1 VYAGRTIEGKK
12 KFLYGGDHNE
22 LLHDVNFCM
31 DGLVYPDRTPH
42 TGLLEFK
49 NVCRP
54 VRVTPVD
61 MEKGIFSV
69 HNYYDFTVACDRLEL
84 AYTIKQNGR
93 AVYTAFVPEEQ
104 LHIAPHQDG
113 EIHLSYPENL
123 TGPFAVLFEAL
134 QREET
139 PLVPAGHTLGYEQV
153 GEMDCPAQLMPADE
167 SLISCDE
174 GARFITVSGEHFR
187 YVFDKNTGSLH
198 TAVYNNQQ
206 LITRPV
212 HLNIW
217 RAPTDNDRK
226 IRRQWEGFFFDHAAP
241 RAYGA
246 KISQENNAVTLESV
260 VSMNTPHLPS
270 IVTGRMQWVIDGAGD
285 IQFSCHMEKNPHA
298 PTLPRLGLRF
308 FLPRSF
314 DTLTYFGY
322 GPYESYIDK
331 RQASVKDVYLS
342 TVQQQHEPYIKP
354 QENGSHYGCNWMQLA
369 SASASLL
376 AHGEGFS
383 FSVSPYTQEE
393 LTEKKHEFELQPCGD
408 TVLCLDAQNAGC
420 GSASCGPTLA
430 EQYRVT
436 DVIDWAV
443 TLSPRA

>member
-1 VYAGRTIEGKK
+1 LIAKSVCEQVLSRALRGGGTFAELFYEDTESFGMTLRSGKIENAAISHPRGAGVRI
-12 KFLYGGDHNE
+12 Y
-22 LLHDVNFCM
+22 
-31 DGLVYPDRTPH
+31 DGLRSIYVYTCDVTLA
-42 TGLLEFK
+42 GLLRAAERAAAAVVDTRGSGRDVVLHERHFG
-49 NVCRP
+49 NIHP
-54 VRVTPVD
+54 VKT
-61 MEKGIFSV
+61 
-69 HNYYDFTVACDRLEL
+69 
-84 AYTIKQNGR
+84 
-93 AVYTAFVPEEQ
+93 
-104 LHIAPHQDG
+104 
-113 EIHLSYPENL
+113 
-123 TGPFAVLFEAL
+123 AVLSVEAK
-134 QREET
+134 R
-139 PLVPAGHTLGYEQV
+139 
-153 GEMDCPAQLMPADE
+153 
-167 SLISCDE
+167 
-174 GARFITVSGEHFR
+174 RNFITVSGEHFR